1 MFEELFYRPFFNTL
15 IFFYQYL
22 SFGDL
27 GVAII
32 LFTIFIRLL
41 LLPVFY
47 KSAKDQ
53 TLLQRLAPEIKKIQE
68 AHGKNYEAR
77 GRALMNLYKE
87 HRVNPL
93 SGFLMM
99 IFQVAIMIALY
110 RVFLRGFSP
119 ETLSSLYDFLPRPAN
134 LSHTFLNLVD
144 LNEKNIFLVLAT
156 ALAQYFQGKLSLT
169 NTPTADS
176 SPGAMIAK
184 QMVYLG
190 PLLTIFIFYLFP
202 AAITLH
208 WLTTTMFSVIQQM
221 IINSRIRANYE
232 QP

>member
-1 MFEELFYRPFFNTL
+1 MLEQIFYQPFFNAL

-22 SFGDL
+22 SFADL

-53 TLLQRLAPEIKKIQE
+53 ALLQRLAPEIKKVQE
-68 AHGKNYEAR
+68 THGKNYEAR
-77 GRALMNLYKE
+77 GRALMDLYKK

-99 IFQVAIMIALY
+99 ILQIAIMIALY

-119 ETLSSLYDFLPRPAN
+119 ETLSSLYAFLPRPESLN
-134 LSHTFLNLVD
+134 HSFLGLID

-156 ALAQYFQGKLSLT
+156 ALAQYFQGKLSLA
-169 NTPTADS
+169 NTPAADN
-176 SPGAMIAK
+176 SPGAMIGK

-190 PLLTIFIFYLFP
+190 PLITVFIFYLFP

-208 WLTTTMFSVIQQM
+208 WLTTTIFSVIQQM
-221 IINSRIRANYE
+221 IINSRIAKYE